1 MSRPEIRSRA
11 SVLVALT
18 ALALAGVVE
27 GCCFMPT
34 PDPAPTSVSVPAVSV
49 PADPAVAVPTT
60 PAAPAAGGGGG
71 VCGRATDCC
80 NAYVDAIQGAQG
92 NIAAQAMAGSI
103 EQVRQQCGT
112 YASLGGMGPS
122 AEPGCQSAIDGYR
135 TGLGAIGVT
144 VPAACQ

>member
-11 SVLVALT
+11 SVLLALT
-18 ALALAGVVE
+18 ALALAGVAQ

-34 PDPAPTSVSVPAVSV
+34 PDPAPTSVSV

-60 PAAPAAGGGGG
+60 PAAPAAGGGG

-80 NAYVDAIQGAQG
+80 NAYVDAIQNAQG
-92 NIAAQAMAGSI
+92 NVAAQAMAGSI
-103 EQVRQQCGT
+103 DQVRQQCGT
-112 YASLGGMGPS
+112 YASLGAMAG

>member
-1 MSRPEIRSRA
+1 MSRPEIRPRA
-11 SVLVALT
+11 SVLLALT

-27 GCCFMPT
+27 GCCFAPSAA
-34 PDPAPTSVSVPAVSV
+34 PAPTSVSV

-60 PAAPAAGGGGG
+60 PAAPAAGGGG

-80 NAYVDAIQGAQG
+80 NAYVDAITNAQG
-92 NIAAQAMAGSI
+92 NVAAQAMAGSM

-112 YASLGGMGPS
+112 YATLGGMGPS